1 MQSDDRVA
9 DKSEQGQRSK
19 WVQVWAPERNIPCTG
34 CGVEF
39 PALTFPIYI
48 GHRKRKPDHG
58 EVEFHVCPR
67 CLRLLAEQTRDAL
80 AEFQRGIEP

>member
-1 MQSDDRVA
+1 MTLCSGMRM
-9 DKSEQGQRSK
+9 SEPKLVYTTR
-19 WVQVWAPERNIPCTG
+19 VQVWAPERNVPCTG

-48 GHRKRKPDHG
+48 GHRKRQPDHG
-58 EVEFHVCPR
+58 KVEFHLCPR

-80 AEFQRGIEP
+80 AEFQRGIE